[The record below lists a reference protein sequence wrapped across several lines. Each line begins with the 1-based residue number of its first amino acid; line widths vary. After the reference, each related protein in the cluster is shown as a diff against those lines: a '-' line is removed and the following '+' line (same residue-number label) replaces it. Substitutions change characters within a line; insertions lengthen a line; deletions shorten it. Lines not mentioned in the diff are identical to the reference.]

1 MKVYTES
8 QLAAEF
14 GISAWTVR
22 RWRIKGALPHFR
34 TAGRIF
40 YRLEAVEKWMSQQEE
55 QNAHQALVAKAP
67 RLSSN

>member
-40 YRLEAVEKWMSQQEE
+40 YRLEAVENWMSQQEE
-55 QNAHQALVAKAP
+55 QNAHQALVTKAP

>member
-40 YRLEAVEKWMSQQEE
+40 YRLEAVEKWMALQEE
-55 QNAHQALVAKAP
+55 QNAHQALVTKAP
-67 RLSSN
+67 RLSST

>member
-1 MKVYTES
+1 MKIYTES

-14 GISAWTVR
+14 GISSWTVR

-40 YRLEAVEKWMSQQEE
+40 YRLEAVENWMSQQEE
-55 QNAHQALVAKAP
+55 QNAHQALGAKAP
-67 RLSSN
+67 RLASN